1 MSSSRLA
8 GLSADAQR
16 ARRRVRAAVA
26 TADHAIRPATH
37 RVIPQI

>member
-16 ARRRVRAAVA
+16 ARRVRAAVA
-26 TADHAIRPATH
+26 TDDHAITLQRIA
-37 RVIPQI
+37 